1 MAEIYLRRIGKTLLP
16 ADRSSEEIL
25 DKMPQGKVMRVE
37 YRFPRNYAFHK
48 KFFAMLETMFDMQEH
63 FTEFEAFRLWLTMK
77 SGWFEVIEAPNGYQL
92 FRPKSIAFSKMDN
105 EEFSRLYNKA
115 IDTFVHE
122 FQHISRADM
131 DRVLE
136 YADDH

>member
-37 YRFPRNYAFHK
+37 DRFPRNYKFHK
-48 KFFAMLETMFDMQEH
+48 KFFSMLETMFDMQEH
-63 FTEFEAFRLWLTMK
+63 FTEFEAFRYWITMK
-77 SGWFEVIEAPNGYQL
+77 ASWFEVIEAPNGYQL

-105 EEFSRLYNKA
+105 EEFEKLYNTV
-115 IDTFVHE
+115 IDTFVSE
-122 FQHISRADM
+122 FPHITKSELE
-131 DRVLE
+131 RVLE
-136 YADDH
+136 YAD